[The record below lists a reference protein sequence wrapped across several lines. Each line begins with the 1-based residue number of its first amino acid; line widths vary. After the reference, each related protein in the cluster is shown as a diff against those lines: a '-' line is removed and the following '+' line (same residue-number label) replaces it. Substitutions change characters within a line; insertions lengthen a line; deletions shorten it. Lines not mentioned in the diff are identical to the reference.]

1 MRNGINR
8 HRRGVITVEAAL
20 VMPVVIGVLVL
31 LYSLA
36 IIEYQNVTARAEAM
50 RAANR
55 AAMNWNTIGGSYTI
69 FDEDQKETVFSGEN
83 QLDEQTGK
91 GKSGKNVITS
101 GTYAEHDPY
110 RFFTELFAVGSK
122 KQSNMRKYLDSRMAA
137 VSKLETG
144 IEATT
149 TDQGITGNSAIHI
162 FNRYVSVTIDNT
174 YGGNIMAF
182 LDGIGFPVKKD
193 YRVTAKAKL
202 TEPAD
207 FVRNVSYIQEIIR
220 NKKKKQK

>member
-1 MRNGINR
+1 M
-8 HRRGVITVEAAL
+8 ITVEAAL

-55 AAMNWNTIGGSYTI
+55 AAMNWNTIGGSYTV
-69 FDEDQKETVFSGEN
+69 FDEDQKETVFFGESQPN
-83 QLDEQTGK
+83 GQPGN

-101 GTYAEHDPY
+101 SSYAEHDPY
-110 RFFTELFAVGSK
+110 RFFIELFTTGSK
-122 KQSNMRKYLDSRMAA
+122 KQSNMREYLDSRMAA
-137 VSKLETG
+137 AGKLETG
-144 IEATT
+144 IEATA

-174 YGGNIMAF
+174 YSGPMMAF
-182 LDGIGFPVKKD
+182 LDSMGFPVKKE
-193 YRVTAKAKL
+193 YSVTAKAKL

-207 FVRNVSYIQEIIR
+207 FVRNVSYIQELIR
-220 NKKKKQK
+220 NKKRKQK